1 MSQNNTLFLLL
12 LLFGFWACN
21 QGQPEATQLPDSGG
35 SKVSLGPEK
44 LSEYG
49 FFTGNIASQTP
60 APGVMPYDLAT
71 PLFSDYAYK
80 ARFIKLPDGSQ
91 PAPFNDEDVFDFP
104 VGTTIIKTFYYPHDM
119 RDESKGRRLMETRLL
134 VHEEKGWKALPYIWN
149 DEQTDAIL
157 EVAGARKDVSWVHTD
172 GSKRNL
178 NYVIP
183 NMNQCKGCH
192 INKGNMTPIGPKARN
207 LNKDYLYTDG
217 SKNQLEKWHEA
228 GIVGELPDMATISK
242 VPVWN
247 EPSTGSLND
256 RARAYLEIN
265 CAHCHRDGSPANT
278 SGLLLDW
285 HQKNP
290 AALGIN
296 KSPVAA
302 GRGSG
307 GRLYDIDPGNP
318 DASIMLFRMDS
329 DDPGIMMPELGRKM
343 IHTEGVALIK
353 EWIASLPTNGTK

>member
-1 MSQNNTLFLLL
+1 MNKYFALLIVILFISV
-12 LLFGFWACN
+12 GACN
-21 QGQPEATQLPDSGG
+21 QSQPEETTLAG
-35 SKVSLGPEK
+35 SSPSASVGPAK

-49 FFTGNIASQTP
+49 FFVGNIADLKPSN
-60 APGVMPYDLAT
+60 GVVPYDLAT

-80 ARFIKLPDGSQ
+80 ARFIKLPDGST

-104 VGTTIIKTFYYPHDM
+104 VGTVIIKTFYYPHDM

-149 DEQTDAIL
+149 DEQTDATL
-157 EVAGARKDVSWVHTD
+157 EIAGGHRDVSWVHTD

-192 INKGNMTPIGPKARN
+192 IKDGNMTPIGPKARN
-207 LNKDYLYTDG
+207 LNHDFAYSDG
-217 SKNQLEKWHEA
+217 ANNQLTHWHSA
-228 GIVGELPDMATISK
+228 GIIGDMPDIASISK

-247 EPSTGSLND
+247 DPSTGSLND
-256 RARAYLEIN
+256 RARAYLEVN
-265 CAHCHRDGSPANT
+265 CAHCHRDGAPANT

-285 HQKNP
+285 HQQNP

-307 GRLYDIDPGNP
+307 GRLYDIAPGEP
-318 DASIMLFRMDS
+318 DASILLFRMDS
-329 DDPGIMMPELGRKM
+329 EDPGIMMPELGRKLT
-343 IHTEGVALIK
+343 HTEGVALIK
-353 EWIASLPTNGTK
+353 EWIASLEPTQKP

>member
-1 MSQNNTLFLLL
+1 MTKYFAFLLAVVL
-12 LLFGFWACN
+12 VSIGACN
-21 QGQPEATQLPDSGG
+21 QGQPEETTLAGNSPIAS
-35 SKVSLGPEK
+35 VGPQK

-49 FFTGNIASQTP
+49 FFVGNIADLTP
-60 APGVMPYDLAT
+60 SNGVVPYDLAT

-80 ARFIKLPDGSQ
+80 ARFIKLPDGSA

-104 VGTTIIKTFYYPHDM
+104 VGTVIIKTFYYPNDM
-119 RDESKGRRLMETRLL
+119 RDESQGRRLMETRLL

-157 EVAGARKDVSWVHTD
+157 EVAGGHRDVSWVHTD
-172 GSKRNL
+172 GSKRSL

-192 INKGNMTPIGPKARN
+192 IKDGNMTPIGPKARY
-207 LNKDYLYTDG
+207 LNHDFAYADG
-217 SKNQLEKWHEA
+217 PKNQLTHWHSA
-228 GIVGELPDMATISK
+228 GIIGDMPDIASISK

-247 EPSTGSLND
+247 DPTTGSLND

-265 CAHCHRDGSPANT
+265 CAHCHRDGAPANT

-285 HQKNP
+285 HQQNP
-290 AALGIN
+290 AALGIY

-307 GRLYDIDPGNP
+307 GRLYDIAPGEP

-329 DDPGIMMPELGRKM
+329 EDPGIMMPELGRK
-343 IHTEGVALIK
+343 ITHTEGVALIK
-353 EWIASLPTNGTK
+353 EWIASLEPRPNE